1 MWNLYEEEKELKPLV
16 FSNGKTQA
24 DIVKE
29 VVEAANQ
36 GYKIIFIKGKCG
48 TGKSAVALNLAQHF
62 GKTSIV
68 VPIKSLQKQYATD
81 YSGKKYV
88 LRSGKK
94 LKIAPIVGRKNFHC
108 KFLDENSIEIKY
120 SREKDSRLS
129 DIFKSHNFIASEK
142 DSSCDNNLLPCKIEL
157 KEKNLGTIKEYIRRN
172 PNINL
177 TDFTSI
183 KDVKRLTI
191 APVCPY
197 YSPILP
203 EEFEIKKFNDAKKTR
218 YIGLN
223 NRVFNLYQ
231 RASGC
236 PYYEQYKNYAEA
248 DVLIFNSLKYKIET
262 LLDRKPATELEIID
276 ECDEF
281 LDSFANQEKINMNK
295 LLFGLSLVFPEDQ
308 KTQKIIEELIAI
320 ANNIK
325 AEFKESSED
334 IFEVKDTLIEE
345 LLIKVLENASLIDF
359 FEADENNYL
368 YHLDEVARIFHD
380 FLDETFFSI
389 EKKENDI
396 ILHLVTTNLAKR
408 FKELIDKNK
417 IFVMMSGTVHSEFV
431 LRNIFGM
438 EKFKVV
444 EAETEKQGELIK
456 LKTGM
461 EMDCKYS
468 NFQSKKITR
477 EKYLTALSKSV
488 ASAKKPLLVQVNS
501 FSDLPTEQERAK
513 FSLDNLPTQI
523 ELINQQL
530 EDPLGERVM
539 DFKNKK
545 TDVLFST
552 KCSRGIDF
560 PGTTCNSI
568 VITRFPYPDISS
580 IFWKILKK
588 TKPDYFMS
596 LYMDKAR
603 RELLQRIYR
612 GLRSKT
618 DKIYLLSPDIRV
630 FNFSY
635 D

>member
-142 DSSCDNNLLPCKIEL
+142 DPSCDNNLLPCKIEL

-396 ILHLVTTNLAKR
+396 IIHLVTTNLAKR